1 MIVGHLP
8 ASLPFSVSE
17 ISPTTSD
24 RSGSRSSQ
32 RISLAEIL
40 YAIQDRMVFYD
51 LYVNLTNRTIDAYAK
66 GNRRKFAVMLHG
78 KLAALDV
85 YALHLYL
92 WEHFSN
98 NLTAT

>member
-1 MIVGHLP
+1 
-8 ASLPFSVSE
+8 
-17 ISPTTSD
+17 
-24 RSGSRSSQ
+24 
-32 RISLAEIL
+32 
-40 YAIQDRMVFYD
+40 MVFYD